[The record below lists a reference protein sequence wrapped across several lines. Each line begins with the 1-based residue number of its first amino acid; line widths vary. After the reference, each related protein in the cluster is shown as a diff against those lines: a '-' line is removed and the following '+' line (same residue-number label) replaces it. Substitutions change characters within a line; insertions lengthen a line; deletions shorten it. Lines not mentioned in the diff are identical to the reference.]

1 MVLWLFLGSHDHGGV
16 ITTRNRIISR
26 RLVGN
31 YTENWLIG
39 SLEVKGSPN
48 HLANATKT
56 TTAEEKH
63 PQVNLSVEQM
73 ELLKQ
78 ILM

>member
-1 MVLWLFLGSHDHGGV
+1 M
-16 ITTRNRIISR
+16 
-26 RLVGN
+26 
-31 YTENWLIG
+31 ENWLIG